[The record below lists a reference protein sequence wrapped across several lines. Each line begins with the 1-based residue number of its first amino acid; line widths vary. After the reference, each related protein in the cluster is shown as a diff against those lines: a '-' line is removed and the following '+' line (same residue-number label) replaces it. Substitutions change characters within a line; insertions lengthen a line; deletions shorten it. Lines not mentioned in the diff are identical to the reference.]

1 MAYSTCNE
9 SPQSRIKS
17 LSTCAPKSPHEYGVM
32 QVSRE
37 LMKLDQ
43 TTVNLVLVTV
53 GWEQLSLLQS
63 VMISHLFSGS
73 SWVQVIQI
81 DSKPLNLIV
90 SVIFVFDNS
99 RFEILLHWKISRI
112 IQNEMLD
119 NKNKPR
125 QSIRTSSV
133 IPTTY
138 VPRNDSQLLQ
148 QKNFHWICVHN
159 NRGAFT
165 SPTTSCVNE
174 NVFADSCCSQ
184 LSALEYR
191 SVGWLSQRLNAM
203 NLIIRFTVSS
213 GSQRAS
219 QSLFHCLIMRLFLF
233 H

>member
-17 LSTCAPKSPHEYGVM
+17 LSTCAPKSHEYGVM

-43 TTVNLVLVTV
+43 TTVNLVLVTL

-90 SVIFVFDNS
+90 SVIFVFENS
-99 RFEILLHWKISRI
+99 RFEILLHWEISRI
-112 IQNEMLD
+112 TQSEMLD
-119 NKNKPR
+119 NKKAK
-125 QSIRTSSV
+125 QSTRISSV

-148 QKNFHWICVHN
+148 QKKNFHWICVHN
-159 NRGAFT
+159 NWGAFT
-165 SPTTSCVNE
+165 SPTTPCVCE
-174 NVFADSCCSQ
+174 VKRTKNVFADSCCSQ

-191 SVGWLSQRLNAM
+191 SVALV
-203 NLIIRFTVSS
+203 VSAIK
-213 GSQRAS
+213 RNE
-219 QSLFHCLIMRLFLF
+219 LDHPFHGQFR
-233 H
+233 